1 MKARALRAL
10 PWIVAAA
17 VAALYAFAISKL
29 GVDPIETTFHGQRY
43 VLVEPRWLTLFAI
56 APFLVVIAMRS
67 WSDLPRAQVAV
78 AMFLRLGALACLAVT
93 AAHPART
100 TEHRRLSVVYVVDV
114 SESVEDETLG
124 RARTVVREARRLAG
138 PEDTVR
144 LVTFAKDARE
154 VTLDEDDETLVS
166 LVRHAGAGA
175 GAETDLSQAL
185 SLAEGLLDPDAIG
198 RIVVLSDGIETLGDA
213 RAEAAR
219 AAERGVTIHT
229 RSLGRTVPEEVAV
242 LSLDAPSDLRVG
254 APFRMRARVF
264 SSRATPARVRLYQ
277 GDTLNALDP
286 VRRIDLV
293 EGEQDIELRSV
304 VRVPG
309 PVTYRVEIEPAGDD
323 RFAENNRLE
332 RTLVVPGRPTVLY
345 VEGARGRESY
355 LSNAL
360 SAGEFEVEVR
370 SARAIPTSVAE
381 LARFDFFIL
390 SDVAADEVSYAQME
404 AIEGYV
410 RDHGGGFMMVGGE
423 RGFALGGWQGT
434 RLERI
439 LPVRL
444 DAERRR
450 DQPTL
455 ALCLVIDRSG
465 SMSGQKIELAK
476 EAARS
481 AASLLGLE
489 DAIEVIGFDAE
500 PERIVRMQSAGNRI
514 AILRD
519 IGRMAARGGTNIF
532 PALDLAYQDLSVT
545 RARIKHVILLTDG
558 QSPEDGIEPLT
569 QVMRADGITVS
580 TVGLGADVNRTLLTQ
595 IATLGGGRS
604 YFTNEATNVPRIFI
618 RETTTVA
625 RSAVVE
631 EYFQPRVA
639 SNADFLRG
647 LDLGTSPFLHGYVAT
662 RARPAPAQVVLDT
675 DIGEPLLARWRVG
688 LGWSLAWTSDL
699 KNRWAADFIGWSSYS
714 RFISQMTREHMR
726 RDRTERLPMETT
738 IAGGEAR
745 ISVDAIDGNDHFVNG
760 LRSTVT
766 LRRHGARN
774 DREAA
779 ITAQLRQTAPG
790 RYEARVPLDGYGAFV
805 VQATHERD
813 GRPVA
818 ESSGDVTYPY
828 PGEYRRL
835 TPDLTLLRDLAATS
849 GGTFDGGD
857 RAPFATPTRAIVA
870 LSPAWAFPLGLGVI
884 LYILDLVARRV
895 RFDRERRTD
904 PSTAT
909 A

>member
-1 MKARALRAL
+1 MKTRLLRAL
-10 PWIVAAA
+10 PWL
-17 VAALYAFAISKL
+17 VAALAACAIALLLSLL
-29 GVDPIETTFHGQRY
+29 GADPIEATLFGERV
-43 VLVEPRWLTLFAI
+43 VLVEPRWLTMLA
-56 APFLVVIAMRS
+56 AVPFLFVIAARS
-67 WSDLPRAQVAV
+67 WSDLPRAQVVLATL
-78 AMFLRLGALACLAVT
+78 LRTTVIAALAVT
-93 AAHPART
+93 AANPART

-114 SESVEDETLG
+114 SESMDDAALA
-124 RARTVVREARRLAG
+124 RARVLVRDGARNAG
-138 PEDTVR
+138 SEDTVR

-154 VTLDEDDETLVS
+154 VTLSEEDTTLRA
-166 LVRHAGAGA
+166 LARHTGADAGK
-175 GAETDLSQAL
+175 ETDIAKAL
-185 SLAEGLLDPDAIG
+185 ALAEGLVDPDSIG
-198 RIVVLSDGIETLGDA
+198 RIVLVSDGVETLGDA
-213 RAEAAR
+213 RAEASR
-219 AAERGVTIHT
+219 ASDRGLTIHT
-229 RSLGRTVPEEVAV
+229 RMLRQAVPAEVAV
-242 LSLDAPSDLRVG
+242 LSLDAPNDLRVG

-264 SSRATPARVRLYQ
+264 ASRATAARIRLYQ

-286 VRRIDLV
+286 VRRVELV
-293 EGEQDIELRSV
+293 EGEQDVELRSV

-309 PVTYRVEIEPAGDD
+309 PVTYRVEIEPGSGD
-323 RFAENNRLE
+323 RFAENNKLE
-332 RTLVVPGRPTVLY
+332 RSLVVPGRPTVLY
-345 VEGARGRESY
+345 VEGARGRETY

-370 SARAIPTSVAE
+370 TPRAIPTSLAE

-404 AIEGYV
+404 TIEAYV
-410 RDHGGGFMMVGGE
+410 RDYGGGFLMVGGE

-465 SMSGQKIELAK
+465 SMSGQKLELAK
-476 EAARS
+476 EAARA

-500 PERIVRMQSAGNRI
+500 PERVVRMQSAGNRI

-532 PALDLAYQDLSVT
+532 PALDLAYQDLTVT

-558 QSPEDGIEPLT
+558 QSPEDGIEPLA
-569 QVMRADGITVS
+569 QVMRAEGITLS

-595 IATLGGGRS
+595 VATLGGGRS
-604 YFTNEATNVPRIFI
+604 YFTSEAANVPRIFI

-639 SNADFLRG
+639 GPADFLRG
-647 LDLGTSPFLHGYVAT
+647 LDFGTSPYLHGYVAT
-662 RARPAPAQVVLDT
+662 RARPAPAQVVLES

-699 KNRWAADFIGWSSYS
+699 KNRWAADFISWSSYS

-726 RDRTERLPMETT
+726 RDRTERLPMEATV
-738 IAGGEAR
+738 AGGEAR
-745 ISVDAIDGNDHFVNG
+745 ISVDAIDGSDHFVNG

-766 LRRHGARN
+766 LLRQNASRAEGAP
-774 DREAA
+774 

-790 RYEARVPLDGYGAFV
+790 RYEARVPLGTYGSFV
-805 VQATHERD
+805 VSARHERD
-813 GRPVA
+813 GRAVA
-818 ESSGDVTYPY
+818 ESTSDVTFPY

-835 TPDLTLLRDLAATS
+835 VPDEGLLRDLAATTR
-849 GGTFDGGD
+849 GTFDGD
-857 RAPFATPTRAIVA
+857 ARAPFSRPERAIVA
-870 LSPAWAFPLGLGVI
+870 LSPAWAYPLALAI
-884 LYILDLVARRV
+884 ALYVLDLVARRV
-895 RFDRERRTD
+895 RFERKQPAV
-904 PSTAT
+904 PSPQGS
-909 A
+909 